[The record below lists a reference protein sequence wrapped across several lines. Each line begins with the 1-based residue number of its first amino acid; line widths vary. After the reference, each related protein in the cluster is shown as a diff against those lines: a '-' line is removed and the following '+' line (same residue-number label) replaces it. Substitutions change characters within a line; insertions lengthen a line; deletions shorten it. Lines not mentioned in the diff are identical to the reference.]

1 MAASSSKLKSCY
13 SIRSISLPTRSHPT
27 TAGIEEELSK
37 FKKWEAS
44 PTPTAKTISND
55 LLGLQDLYTRAQ
67 DLLELP
73 LTQQVISR
81 HQHARC
87 VDELQ
92 DGLMGL
98 LDICGRARDVISQIK
113 EHGRDVQSSMRRT
126 NGDSNIQ
133 SSIAKYTCF
142 RKKIK
147 NDAKQ
152 LIAVLK
158 KMENKI
164 GASPLLELDHV
175 SSVVRSLREMELASI
190 SILLSLLSFLSVP
203 ISWPNSAIRSL
214 VSKLLNKGAVAR
226 ENKLENVKDLQSLDT
241 AVYALSKSDSGE
253 GDKKQVVQNGL
264 KSFEVSIENIEN
276 GLECLFRSMIKA
288 RASLLN
294 TVSTTI

>member
-1 MAASSSKLKSCY
+1 MAASSSKLMSRF

-37 FKKWEAS
+37 FKKWE
-44 PTPTAKTISND
+44 
-55 LLGLQDLYTRAQ
+55 DLYTRAQ

-73 LTQQVISR
+73 LTQQVIPR

-92 DGLMGL
+92 DGLMDL

-113 EHGRDVQSSMRRT
+113 EHGRDVQSSMRRR

-158 KMENKI
+158 KTENKI
-164 GASPLLELDHV
+164 WASPLLELDHHV
-175 SSVVRSLREMELASI
+175 SSVVRSLREVELVSI

-203 ISWPNSAIRSL
+203 ISLPNSAIRSL
-214 VSKLLNKGAVAR
+214 VSKLLNKGAVAC
-226 ENKLENVKDLQSLDT
+226 ENKLENVKDFQSLDA
-241 AVYALSKSDSGE
+241 AVYALSKGDSGE
-253 GDKKQVVQNGL
+253 GNKKQAAQNSL
-264 KSFEVSIENIEN
+264 KSFEVSIEDIEN
-276 GLECLFRSMIKA
+276 CLECLFRSMIKA

-294 TVSTTI
+294 MVSTPL